1 MQGVFFVEIFSQK
14 VYKKPSEGKKYR
26 KAKREVSIMEFNA
39 TISDGTF
46 DSDLALERRK
56 ASTYVEG
63 VDYKRDVC
71 IGGVWERLKVTS
83 EAGERNIG
91 RPKGL
96 YDTLTLPRLD
106 TIMPDDIE
114 DAKDEIARELCRMC
128 DLGDISPA
136 RILVVGLGNRDLTP
150 DAVGPAACDEVEPTM
165 HIKKEDRDLFDA
177 LGCSE
182 ICVFCP
188 DVTSNSGLVSREVV
202 KGVVDTVRPTVVF
215 AIDSLASRS
224 GERLG
229 NTVQISNTGIIP
241 GTGVGHS
248 GAIIDESYLG
258 VPVIAIGVPTVISTS
273 SLSCEGIGD
282 KGKSYFVSPKG
293 INKIVKNSGKI
304 IGGGIN
310 QAFGICYF

>member
-1 MQGVFFVEIFSQK
+1 MGNYIFEKSW
-14 VYKKPSEGKKYR
+14 E
-26 KAKREVSIMEFNA
+26 
-39 TISDGTF
+39 F
-46 DSDLALERRK
+46 DSDLALERRR

-71 IGGVWERLKVTS
+71 IGGVWERIKVTS

-91 RPKGL
+91 RPMGL
-96 YDTLTLPRLD
+96 YDTLTLPRMD

-128 DLGDISPA
+128 DLSDASPE

-150 DAVGPAACDEVEPTM
+150 DAIGTASAHEVDATM
-165 HIKKEDRDLFDA
+165 HIKNTDRELFET

-182 ICVFCP
+182 ICVLCP
-188 DVTSNSGLVSREVV
+188 DVTSNSGMNSSEVV
-202 KGVVDTVRPTVVF
+202 KSVADAIKPTVIF

-224 GERLG
+224 TERLG
-229 NTVQISNTGIIP
+229 NTVQVSNTGIIP
-241 GTGVGHS
+241 GTGVGHR
-248 GAIIDESYLG
+248 GARIDADTLG
-258 VPVIAIGVPTVISTS
+258 VPVIAIGVPTVLSNSRISACCSDGEKREIDCFTA
-273 SLSCEGIGD
+273 
-282 KGKSYFVSPKG
+282 PRG
-293 INKIVKNSGKI
+293 INRIVRNGAKI

>member
-1 MQGVFFVEIFSQK
+1 MDNYGFYDSGE
-14 VYKKPSEGKKYR
+14 
-26 KAKREVSIMEFNA
+26 
-39 TISDGTF
+39 F
-46 DSDLALERRK
+46 DSDLALERRR
-56 ASTYVEG
+56 ASTFVDG

-71 IGGVWERLKVTS
+71 IGGVWERIKVRN
-83 EAGERNIG
+83 EAGEKNIG
-91 RPKGL
+91 RPIGL
-96 YDTLTLPRLD
+96 YDTLTLPRMD

-128 DLGDISPA
+128 DLCDISPH
-136 RILVVGLGNRDLTP
+136 RILVLGLGNRELTP
-150 DAVGPAACDEVEPTM
+150 DAIGPASAAEVEATM
-165 HIKKEDRDLFDA
+165 HIKNEDRDLFDT

-188 DVTSNSGLVSREVV
+188 DVTSNSGMESARIV
-202 KGVVDTVRPTVVF
+202 KSVVDAVKPSVVF

-241 GTGVGHS
+241 GTGIGHR
-248 GAIIDESYLG
+248 GGRIDSELLG
-258 VPVIAIGVPTVISTS
+258 VPVISIGIPTVISS
-273 SLSCEGIGD
+273 SALAREAGADEGNV
-282 KGKSYFVSPKG
+282 KGELFVSPKG
-293 INKIVKNSGKI
+293 INRIVKNGAKI

>member
-1 MQGVFFVEIFSQK
+1 
-14 VYKKPSEGKKYR
+14 
-26 KAKREVSIMEFNA
+26 MENLFER
-39 TISDGTF
+39 IDSSF

-56 ASTYVEG
+56 ASTFVEG

-83 EAGERNIG
+83 EAGERNVG
-91 RPKGL
+91 RPIGL
-96 YDTLTLPRLD
+96 YDTLTLPRMD

-114 DAKDEIARELCRMC
+114 DAKDEITRELCRMC
-128 DLGDISPA
+128 DLGDVSPA

-150 DAVGPAACDEVEPTM
+150 DAIGTAAAAEVDATM
-165 HIKKEDRDLFDA
+165 HLKKEDRDLFDS

-182 ICVFCP
+182 ICVLCP
-188 DVTSNSGLVSREVV
+188 DVTSNSGIAAAKIV
-202 KGVVDTVRPTVVF
+202 KSVVDAVKPTVVF

-224 GERLG
+224 EERLG

-241 GTGVGHS
+241 GTGVGH
-248 GAIIDESYLG
+248 GGVKIDEELLG
-258 VPVIAIGVPTVISTS
+258 VPVIAIGIPTVISTA
-273 SLSCEGIGD
+273 SLSGQTGCKEGF
-282 KGKSYFVSPKG
+282 FVSPKG
-293 INKIVKNSGKI
+293 INKIVKNGAKI

>member
-1 MQGVFFVEIFSQK
+1 MTNRRIIKMEQFIHK
-14 VYKKPSEGKKYR
+14 AEG
-26 KAKREVSIMEFNA
+26 S
-39 TISDGTF
+39 F

-56 ASTYVEG
+56 ASTYIEG

-71 IGGVWERLKVTS
+71 LGGVWERLKITS
-83 EAGERNIG
+83 EAGERNVG
-91 RPKGL
+91 RPIGL
-96 YDTLTLPRLD
+96 YDTLTLPRMD

-128 DLGDISPA
+128 DMCDVSPE

-150 DAVGPAACDEVEPTM
+150 DAIGPAAAAEVEATM
-165 HIKKEDRDLFDA
+165 HLKKEDRDLFES

-182 ICVFCP
+182 ICVLCP
-188 DVTSNSGLVSREVV
+188 DVTSNSGIASAEIV
-202 KGVVDTVRPTVVF
+202 KSVANAVKPTVVF

-229 NTVQISNTGIIP
+229 NTVQVSNTGIIP

-248 GAIIDESYLG
+248 GIKIDEELLG
-258 VPVIAIGVPTVISTS
+258 VPVIAIGIPTVISTAA
-273 SLSCEGIGD
+273 LSGQASD
-282 KGKSYFVSPKG
+282 KGGFFVSPKG
-293 INKIVKNSGKI
+293 INKIVKNGAKI